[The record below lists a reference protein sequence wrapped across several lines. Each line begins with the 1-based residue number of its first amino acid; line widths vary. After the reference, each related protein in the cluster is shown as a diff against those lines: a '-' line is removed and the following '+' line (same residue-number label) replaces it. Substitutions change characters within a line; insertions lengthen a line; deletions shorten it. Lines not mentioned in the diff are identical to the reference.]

1 MCCLPDVQNRKP
13 EVEICLSKVCI
24 GGLYKRIC
32 LSVDGSDICLNAK
45 ISACV
50 NLPRNQRGIHVSRN
64 VEAIIETIGE
74 TRLAGFKKLEEAL
87 HNLTRTLLNKHT
99 YASMAETSLRTLYMH
114 KYNSFMGTD
123 EVPTIL
129 MIRDKLWRDGR
140 EELTI
145 GVMVKGMTVCPCAQ
159 EVYAYM
165 EKLQAQLPHVP
176 SHSQRALASVS
187 ITLHQ
192 LDNNIDLAKLIDTVI
207 NSFSAPVLNYLKR
220 DSEYKL
226 VRKAFENPKFVE
238 DVARN
243 LVFNVYETF
252 VGDLKDDDEIAV
264 KVVSF
269 ESIHPYNLYAYSS
282 YSIKELRETLTKGT

>member
-1 MCCLPDVQNRKP
+1 LCCLPDVQNRRP
-13 EVEICLSKVCI
+13 AIEICLSKVCI
-24 GGLYKRIC
+24 SGFYKRIC
-32 LSVDGSDICLNAK
+32 LNVDGSDICLDAK
-45 ISACV
+45 MSACV

-64 VEAIIETIGE
+64 VEAIIEAIGE
-74 TRLAGFKKLEEAL
+74 TKFAGFKKLEEAL

-99 YASMAETSLRTLYMH
+99 YASMAETSLRTLYIH
-114 KYNSFMGTD
+114 RYSSFMGMD

-165 EKLQAQLPHVP
+165 EKLQSQLPHVP
-176 SHSQRALASVS
+176 SHSQRTLASVN
-187 ITLHQ
+187 ITLNR
-192 LDNNIDLAKLIDTVI
+192 LDNGIDLARLIDAVI

-220 DSEYKL
+220 EGEYRL
-226 VRKAFENPKFVE
+226 VRRAFENPRFVE
-238 DVARN
+238 DVARS
-243 LVFNVYETF
+243 LVFNVYEVFTNE
-252 VGDLKDDDEIAV
+252 LRDEDRIAV

-282 YSIKELRETLTKGT
+282 YSIKELREKLTKGA

>member
-1 MCCLPDVQNRKP
+1 LCCLPDVQNRRP
-13 EVEICLSKVCI
+13 AVEICLSKVCI
-24 GGLYKRIC
+24 SGFYKRIC
-32 LSVDGSDICLNAK
+32 LNVDGSDICLDAK
-45 ISACV
+45 MSACV

-64 VEAIIETIGE
+64 VEAIIEAIGE
-74 TRLAGFKKLEEAL
+74 TKFAGFKKLEEAL

-99 YASMAETSLRTLYMH
+99 YASMAETSLRTLYIH
-114 KYNSFMGTD
+114 RYSSFMGMD

-129 MIRDKLWRDGR
+129 MIRDKLWRDDR

-165 EKLQAQLPHVP
+165 EKLQSQLPHVP
-176 SHSQRALASVS
+176 SHSQRTLASVN
-187 ITLHQ
+187 ITLNR
-192 LDNNIDLAKLIDTVI
+192 LDNGIDLARLIDAVI

-220 DSEYKL
+220 EGEYRL
-226 VRKAFENPKFVE
+226 VRRAFENPRFVE
-238 DVARN
+238 DVARS
-243 LVFNVYETF
+243 LVFNVYEVFTNE
-252 VGDLKDDDEIAV
+252 LRDEDRIAV

-282 YSIKELRETLTKGT
+282 YSIKELREKLTKGA

>member
-1 MCCLPDVQNRKP
+1 MC
-13 EVEICLSKVCI
+13 IS
-24 GGLYKRIC
+24 GFYKRIC
-32 LSVDGSDICLNAK
+32 LNVDSSDICLDAK
-45 ISACV
+45 MSACV

-64 VEAIIETIGE
+64 VEAIIEAIGE
-74 TRLAGFKKLEEAL
+74 TKFAGFKKLEEAL

-99 YASMAETSLRTLYMH
+99 YASMAETSLRTLYIH
-114 KYNSFMGTD
+114 RYSSFMGMD

-165 EKLQAQLPHVP
+165 EKLQSQLPHVP
-176 SHSQRALASVS
+176 SHSQRALASVN
-187 ITLHQ
+187 ITLNR
-192 LDNNIDLAKLIDTVI
+192 LDNGIDLARLIDAVI

-220 DSEYKL
+220 ESEYRL
-226 VRKAFENPKFVE
+226 VRRAFENPRFVE
-238 DVARN
+238 DVARS
-243 LVFNVYETF
+243 LVFNVYEVFTNE
-252 VGDLKDDDEIAV
+252 LRDEDRIAV

-282 YSIKELRETLTKGT
+282 YSIKELREKLTKST

>member
-1 MCCLPDVQNRKP
+1 M
-13 EVEICLSKVCI
+13 
-24 GGLYKRIC
+24 
-32 LSVDGSDICLNAK
+32 
-45 ISACV
+45 SACV

-64 VEAIIETIGE
+64 VEAIIEAIGE
-74 TRLAGFKKLEEAL
+74 TKFAGFKKLEEAL

-99 YASMAETSLRTLYMH
+99 YASMAETSLRTLYIH
-114 KYNSFMGTD
+114 RYSSFMGMD

-165 EKLQAQLPHVP
+165 EKLQSQLPHVP
-176 SHSQRALASVS
+176 SHSQRTLASVN
-187 ITLHQ
+187 ITLNR
-192 LDNNIDLAKLIDTVI
+192 LDNGIDLARLIDAVI

-220 DSEYKL
+220 EGEYRL
-226 VRKAFENPKFVE
+226 VQRAFENPRFAE
-238 DVARN
+238 DVARS
-243 LVFNVYETF
+243 LVFNVYEVFTNE
-252 VGDLKDDDEIAV
+252 LRDEDRIAV

-282 YSIKELRETLTKGT
+282 YSIKELREKLTKGA

>member
-1 MCCLPDVQNRKP
+1 MCCLPDVQNKRP
-13 EVEICLSKVCI
+13 AVEICLSKVCI
-24 GGLYKRIC
+24 SGFYKRIC
-32 LSVDGSDICLNAK
+32 LNVDGSDICLDAK
-45 ISACV
+45 MSACV

-64 VEAIIETIGE
+64 VEAIIEAIGE
-74 TRLAGFKKLEEAL
+74 TKFAGFKKLEEAL

-99 YASMAETSLRTLYMH
+99 YASMAETSLRTLYIH
-114 KYNSFMGTD
+114 RYSSFMGMD

-165 EKLQAQLPHVP
+165 EKLQSQLPHVP
-176 SHSQRALASVS
+176 SHSQRALASVN
-187 ITLHQ
+187 ITLNR
-192 LDNNIDLAKLIDTVI
+192 LDNGIDLARLIDAVI

-220 DSEYKL
+220 ESEYRL
-226 VRKAFENPKFVE
+226 VRRAFENPRFVE
-238 DVARN
+238 DVARS
-243 LVFNVYETF
+243 LVFNVYEAFTNE
-252 VGDLKDDDEIAV
+252 LRDEDRIAV

-282 YSIKELRETLTKGT
+282 YSIKELREKLTKST

>member
-1 MCCLPDVQNRKP
+1 MCCLPDVQNRRP
-13 EVEICLSKVCI
+13 AVEICLSKVCI
-24 GGLYKRIC
+24 SGFYKRIC
-32 LSVDGSDICLNAK
+32 LNVDSSDICLDAK
-45 ISACV
+45 MSACV

-64 VEAIIETIGE
+64 VEAIIEAIGE
-74 TRLAGFKKLEEAL
+74 TKFAGFKKLEEAL

-99 YASMAETSLRTLYMH
+99 YASMAETSLRTLYIH
-114 KYNSFMGTD
+114 RYSSFMGMD

-165 EKLQAQLPHVP
+165 EKLQSQLPHVP
-176 SHSQRALASVS
+176 SHSQRALASVN
-187 ITLHQ
+187 ITLNR
-192 LDNNIDLAKLIDTVI
+192 LDNGIDLARLIDAVI

-220 DSEYKL
+220 EGEYRL
-226 VRKAFENPKFVE
+226 VRRAFENPRFVE
-238 DVARN
+238 DVARS
-243 LVFNVYETF
+243 LVFNVYEVFTNE
-252 VGDLKDDDEIAV
+252 LRDEDRIAV

-282 YSIKELRETLTKGT
+282 YSIKELREKLTKST

>member
-1 MCCLPDVQNRKP
+1 MCCLPDVQNRRP
-13 EVEICLSKVCI
+13 AVEICLSKVCI
-24 GGLYKRIC
+24 SGFYKRIC
-32 LSVDGSDICLNAK
+32 LNVDGSDICLDAK
-45 ISACV
+45 MSACV

-64 VEAIIETIGE
+64 VEAIIEAIGE
-74 TRLAGFKKLEEAL
+74 TKFAGFKKLEEAL

-99 YASMAETSLRTLYMH
+99 YASMAETSLRTLYIH
-114 KYNSFMGTD
+114 RYSSFMGMD

-165 EKLQAQLPHVP
+165 EKLQSQLPHVP
-176 SHSQRALASVS
+176 SHSQRTLASVN
-187 ITLHQ
+187 ITLNR
-192 LDNNIDLAKLIDTVI
+192 LDNGIDLARLIDAVI

-220 DSEYKL
+220 EGEYRL
-226 VRKAFENPKFVE
+226 VQRAFENPRFAE
-238 DVARN
+238 DVARS
-243 LVFNVYETF
+243 LVFNVYEVFTNE
-252 VGDLKDDDEIAV
+252 LRDEDRIAV

-282 YSIKELRETLTKGT
+282 YSIKELREKLTKGA

>member
-1 MCCLPDVQNRKP
+1 MCCLPDVQNRRP
-13 EVEICLSKVCI
+13 AVEICLSKVCI
-24 GGLYKRIC
+24 SGFYKRIC
-32 LSVDGSDICLNAK
+32 LNVDSSDICLDAK
-45 ISACV
+45 MSACV

-64 VEAIIETIGE
+64 VEAIIEAIGE
-74 TRLAGFKKLEEAL
+74 TKFAGFKKLEEAL

-99 YASMAETSLRTLYMH
+99 YASMAETSLRTLYIH
-114 KYNSFMGTD
+114 RYSSFMGMD

-165 EKLQAQLPHVP
+165 EKLQSQLPHVP
-176 SHSQRALASVS
+176 SHSQRALASVN
-187 ITLHQ
+187 ITLNR
-192 LDNNIDLAKLIDTVI
+192 LDNGIDLARLIDAVI

-220 DSEYKL
+220 ESEYRL
-226 VRKAFENPKFVE
+226 VRRAFENPRFVE
-238 DVARN
+238 DVARS
-243 LVFNVYETF
+243 LVFNVYEVFTNE
-252 VGDLKDDDEIAV
+252 LRDEDRIAV

-282 YSIKELRETLTKGT
+282 YSIKELREKLTKST

>member
-1 MCCLPDVQNRKP
+1 M
-13 EVEICLSKVCI
+13 
-24 GGLYKRIC
+24 
-32 LSVDGSDICLNAK
+32 
-45 ISACV
+45 SACV

-64 VEAIIETIGE
+64 VEAIIEAIGE
-74 TRLAGFKKLEEAL
+74 TKFAGFKKLEEAL

-99 YASMAETSLRTLYMH
+99 YASMAETSLRTLYIH
-114 KYNSFMGTD
+114 RYSSFMGMD

-165 EKLQAQLPHVP
+165 EKLQSQLPHVP
-176 SHSQRALASVS
+176 SHSQRALASVN
-187 ITLHQ
+187 ITLNR
-192 LDNNIDLAKLIDTVI
+192 LDNGIDLARLIDAVI

-220 DSEYKL
+220 EGEYRL
-226 VRKAFENPKFVE
+226 VRRAFENPRFVE
-238 DVARN
+238 DVARS
-243 LVFNVYETF
+243 LVFNVYEVFTNE
-252 VGDLKDDDEIAV
+252 LRDEDRIAV

-282 YSIKELRETLTKGT
+282 YSIKELREKLTKST

>member
-1 MCCLPDVQNRKP
+1 MCCLPDVQNRRP
-13 EVEICLSKVCI
+13 AVEICLSKVCI
-24 GGLYKRIC
+24 SGFYKRIC
-32 LSVDGSDICLNAK
+32 LNVDGSDICLDAK
-45 ISACV
+45 MSACV

-64 VEAIIETIGE
+64 VEAIIEAIGE
-74 TRLAGFKKLEEAL
+74 TKFAGFKKLEEAL

-99 YASMAETSLRTLYMH
+99 YASMAETSLRTLYIH
-114 KYNSFMGTD
+114 RYSSFMGMD

-129 MIRDKLWRDGR
+129 MIRDKLWRDDR

-165 EKLQAQLPHVP
+165 EKLQSQLPHVP
-176 SHSQRALASVS
+176 SHSQRTLASVN
-187 ITLHQ
+187 ITLNR
-192 LDNNIDLAKLIDTVI
+192 LDNGIDLARLIDAVI

-220 DSEYKL
+220 EGEYRL
-226 VRKAFENPKFVE
+226 VRRAFENPRFVE
-238 DVARN
+238 DVARS
-243 LVFNVYETF
+243 LVFNVYEVFTNE
-252 VGDLKDDDEIAV
+252 LRDEDRIAV

-282 YSIKELRETLTKGT
+282 YSIKELREKLTKGA

>member
-1 MCCLPDVQNRKP
+1 MCCLPDVQNRRP
-13 EVEICLSKVCI
+13 AVEICLSKVCI
-24 GGLYKRIC
+24 SGFYKRIC
-32 LSVDGSDICLNAK
+32 LNVDSSDICLDAK
-45 ISACV
+45 MSACV

-64 VEAIIETIGE
+64 VEAIIEAIGE
-74 TRLAGFKKLEEAL
+74 TKFVGFKKLEEAL

-99 YASMAETSLRTLYMH
+99 YASMAETSLRTLYIH
-114 KYNSFMGTD
+114 RYSSFMGMD

-165 EKLQAQLPHVP
+165 EKLQSQLPHVP
-176 SHSQRALASVS
+176 SHSQRALASVN
-187 ITLHQ
+187 ITLNR
-192 LDNNIDLAKLIDTVI
+192 LDNGIDLARLIDAVI

-220 DSEYKL
+220 ESEYRL
-226 VRKAFENPKFVE
+226 VRRAFENPRFVE
-238 DVARN
+238 DVARS
-243 LVFNVYETF
+243 LVFNVYEAFTNE
-252 VGDLKDDDEIAV
+252 LRDEDRIAV

-282 YSIKELRETLTKGT
+282 YSIKELREKLTKST